1 MLDTGGGPK
10 PGRAR
15 TLQLSPRPEVEEQM
29 LEMDSAQHALSPL
42 AAWTRS
48 TVSQSMSSSGVPWI
62 KYDAIEFGEHVGSGG
77 FGVVYRAKYHGDCLA
92 KAIALGVSCAALSF
106 RIAHAL
112 TAYIATHS
120 RRRRL
125 VILAP
130 PFALCVTMTFL
141 HCWVC
146 RTLMS
151 RN

>member
-92 KAIALGVSCAALSF
+92 KAIALGVSRAALSF
-106 RIAHAL
+106 IESH
-112 TAYIATHS
+112 TH
-120 RRRRL
+120 
-125 VILAP
+125 
-130 PFALCVTMTFL
+130 
-141 HCWVC
+141 
-146 RTLMS
+146 
-151 RN
+151 